1 MNSPKSG
8 IYAASLT
15 PFTASYEPEIP
26 ALISHVQWLLENGAD
41 GVALLGS
48 TGEANSMTFKQ
59 RQTIIEKSTKK
70 LPKDRLLIGTGS
82 CALQDAVKLTKISI
96 DSGVYTV
103 LVLPPF
109 YYKPQNEESITRF
122 YSKLITS
129 VNASRLRIIFYNF
142 P

>member
-1 MNSPKSG
+1 MNSPKTG
-8 IYAASLT
+8 IYTASLT

-48 TGEANSMTFKQ
+48 TGEANSMTLDQ
-59 RQTIIEKSTKK
+59 RQAIIEQSTKK
-70 LPKDRLLIGTGS
+70 LPADRLLIGTGS
-82 CALQDAVKLTKISI
+82 CALQDAVRLTKVSI
-96 DSGVYTV
+96 DAGVYAV

-109 YYKPQNEESITRF
+109 YYKPQSDESIIRF
-122 YSKLITS
+122 YSELIAS
-129 VNASRLRIIFYNF
+129 VNDSRLRIVFYNF